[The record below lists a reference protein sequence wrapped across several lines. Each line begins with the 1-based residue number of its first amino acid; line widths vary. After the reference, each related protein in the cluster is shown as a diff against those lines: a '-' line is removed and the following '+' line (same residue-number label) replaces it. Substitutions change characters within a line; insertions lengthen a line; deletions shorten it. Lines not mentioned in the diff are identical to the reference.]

1 MNVANEVFA
10 GIRAVK
16 VLAWE
21 TPFSA
26 QLQDIRTEEL
36 IKLRRLLLVRTLNFL
51 VSTITPILIAVGT
64 FTMYSLLGNRL
75 TAAKVFTSL
84 ALFNLLRKPMQ
95 MYPRVMNAVL
105 DAWVSIKRLQ
115 TYLLEDEV
123 HRRVFEKAPSPEAVR
138 VSFTQASFGWAA
150 KGNPALHLLDLA
162 AGPGA
167 FVCVVGAV
175 GCGKS
180 ALLSALLGE
189 LHNQGGTTEVVGTVA
204 YVPQQPFI
212 VNATLRDNILFG
224 TPYDASRYQSAVVA
238 CQMEDDLKLL
248 PFGDLTEIGERGIN
262 LSMGQKMRV
271 ALARAVYYDADI
283 YLIDDALAAVD
294 VHVGKQIFERVFI
307 GLLAHKTRIVVTN
320 QLHNLDHAA
329 EVLVLEAGR
338 VAERGT
344 LAELM
349 AKGLAFS
356 DLVERHTAPTASTE
370 PHDDNTN
377 TNIDIDID
385 DEANAVT
392 KRRSRVWSDDFDD
405 QAVELLATQRASGQ
419 RVSGERASGVRKNST
434 EGGTVAMQ
442 PKGLGHA
449 ASSVLMT
456 TEEKGKGRIALL
468 NWLDY
473 FAAQVIQKQ
482 APPQSRP

>member
-1 MNVANEVFA
+1 
-10 GIRAVK
+10 
-16 VLAWE
+16 
-21 TPFSA
+21 
-26 QLQDIRTEEL
+26 
-36 IKLRRLLLVRTLNFL
+36 
-51 VSTITPILIAVGT
+51 
-64 FTMYSLLGNRL
+64 
-75 TAAKVFTSL
+75 
-84 ALFNLLRKPMQ
+84 
-95 MYPRVMNAVL
+95 
-105 DAWVSIKRLQ
+105 
-115 TYLLEDEV
+115 
-123 HRRVFEKAPSPEAVR
+123 
-138 VSFTQASFGWAA
+138 
-150 KGNPALHLLDLA
+150 
-162 AGPGA
+162 
-167 FVCVVGAV
+167 
-175 GCGKS
+175 
-180 ALLSALLGE
+180 LGE